1 MQDVYAGLSFAQ
13 KTEAG
18 LAWIPN
24 ESGDWAKDNATGRAY
39 ADQLVG
45 RMTERSNPA
54 MLAHVVTAISARGII
69 AGVETG
75 FFTRIAALTI
85 N

>member
-1 MQDVYAGLSFAQ
+1 MQDVYAGLSFAR
-13 KTEAG
+13 KTDAG
-18 LAWIPN
+18 LTWNPT
-24 ESGDWAKDNATGRAY
+24 ESGDWAKDNATGRDY

-45 RMTERSNPA
+45 RMTERANPA

-69 AGVETG
+69 AGVEVG
-75 FFTRIAALTI
+75 FLTRIAALTI